1 MGLHVDR
8 ISTNP
13 WLLDPLHLGVLWVL
27 DSNHD
32 GRVSLEELETLADL
46 ARKRSRCYQ
55 PHEFQSQ
62 MQGYCTLKLW
72 QAMSREGGKEA
83 FVDW

>member
-1 MGLHVDR
+1 MLTCVAEFPAACH
-8 ISTNP
+8 
-13 WLLDPLHLGVLWVL
+13 
-27 DSNHD
+27 SNHD
-32 GRVSLEELETLADL
+32 GRVSLEELENLADL
-46 ARKRSRCYQ
+46 ARRRSRCYQ